1 MITRSAVAGRKGTL
15 GEEGFT
21 LIEVLAAM
29 VILAI
34 GLLALEA
41 LGIGAARSLALAE
54 TGNELVAAGTTAME
68 NTQQRVRRE
77 LTNSPPAVSTGES
90 CEPQPPT
97 ITVCT
102 DVQTRASLGTIPAGN
117 ARVTVTVST
126 SRAGSVPFSIT
137 SYVFDPTLP

>member
-1 MITRSAVAGRKGTL
+1 MISRKKRPL

-29 VILAI
+29 VILAV

-54 TGNELVAAGTTAME
+54 TGNDLVAAGTTAME
-68 NTQQRVRRE
+68 KGQQRVRRE
-77 LTNSPPAVSTGES
+77 LTNAPPAVSTGES
-90 CEPQPPT
+90 CETQAPNL
-97 ITVCT
+97 TVCT
-102 DVQTRASLGTIPAGN
+102 DVQTRASLGAIPAGN
-117 ARVTVTVST
+117 ARVTVTVTT
-126 SRAGSVPFSIT
+126 SRAGTVPFSIT

>member
-1 MITRSAVAGRKGTL
+1 MAGRSRPL

-54 TGNELVAAGTTAME
+54 TGNELVASGTTAME
-68 NTQQRVRRE
+68 KAQQRVRRE
-77 LTNSPPAVSTGES
+77 LTNAPPTVTTGES
-90 CEPQPPT
+90 CEAQPPT
-97 ITVCT
+97 FTVCT
-102 DVQTRASLGTIPAGN
+102 EVQTRASLGTVPAGN

-126 SRAGSVPFSIT
+126 SRAGSVPFTIT

>member
-1 MITRSAVAGRKGTL
+1 MITRNVFSGPKAPL

-29 VILAI
+29 VILAV

-68 NTQQRVRRE
+68 NAQQKVRRE
-77 LTNSPPAVSTGES
+77 LAASPPAVITGES
-90 CEPQPPT
+90 CASEALT
-97 ITVCT
+97 LTVCT
-102 DVQTRASLGTIPAGN
+102 EVQTRSSLGTIPAGN

-126 SRAGSVPFSIT
+126 TRTGTLPFSIT